1 MITAP
6 VPFVYRNLYNR
17 RDPVLFYS
25 ARKKRF
31 TDKKTF
37 PFCGKTEEISQSNPW
52 KRKRRTN
59 QEKQKQEQYR
69 INTPERQGSYRQNEN
84 FRRKNAGSSHAFPL
98 RRSKRI
104 AASAAFL
111 PFFSFF
117 FNTRGQKPSHSPK
130 KQDTAIFVTR
140 EERKRQKNTFSKTR
154 YRVTKMRF
162 FMTRVKKRRK
172 NADFRNTGTKKDGN
186 FCNTA
191 SRKNGKLPKKE
202 KLCRASGK
210 KHSDFCFFSVPD
222 GRTNVCRR
230 AEKKVKAKAKNQPKR
245 EE

>member
-1 MITAP
+1 MHREIC
-6 VPFVYRNLYNR
+6 VISLR
-17 RDPVLFYS
+17 RCFFIPRGKRDSPI
-25 ARKKRF
+25 RKI
-31 TDKKTF
+31 
-37 PFCGKTEEISQSNPW
+37 PFCGKMKETCQSNPW

-111 PFFSFF
+111 PFFSFS

-140 EERKRQKNTFSKTR
+140 EERKRQKTHFPR
-154 YRVTKMRF
+154 HGI
-162 FMTRVKKRRK
+162 
-172 NADFRNTGTKKDGN
+172 A
-186 FCNTA
+186 
-191 SRKNGKLPKKE
+191 
-202 KLCRASGK
+202 
-210 KHSDFCFFSVPD
+210 
-222 GRTNVCRR
+222 
-230 AEKKVKAKAKNQPKR
+230 
-245 EE
+245 